1 MEVARIATIRGHKAT
16 IYEKTGNLGGVFI
29 SASNMP
35 FKENDRRLLEWYK
48 RQIEKLGIEVHL
60 NTEITDIS
68 KLNADEIV
76 VATGSTARKLN
87 FKGSDKIIDAIDYLN
102 NKEVGDNVVIIG
114 GGLTGCE
121 IAYELSLQGKKP
133 VIVEA
138 KNDLM
143 AVSGLCLANSS
154 YLRDYFKH
162 NNTPVYLESFVQ
174 EIDGKN
180 VIIVGKDGSVNKVK
194 ADSVISAI
202 GYNPAPLV
210 KAGKHVHIVGDALK
224 VGNLRTV
231 VWRAWEVA
239 ESI

>member
-1 MEVARIATIRGHKAT
+1 M
-16 IYEKTGNLGGVFI
+16 
-29 SASNMP
+29 
-35 FKENDRRLLEWYK
+35 
-48 RQIEKLGIEVHL
+48 
-60 NTEITDIS
+60 
-68 KLNADEIV
+68 

-210 KAGKHVHIVGDALK
+210 KEGKHVHIVGDALK